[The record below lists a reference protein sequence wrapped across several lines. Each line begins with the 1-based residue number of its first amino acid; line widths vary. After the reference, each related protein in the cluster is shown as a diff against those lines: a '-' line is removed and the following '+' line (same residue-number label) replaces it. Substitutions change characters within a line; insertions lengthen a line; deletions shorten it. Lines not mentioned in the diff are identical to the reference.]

1 MERRLKD
8 QMYTRHASEYE
19 QAIENNIYN
28 AHFERPSLLSM
39 LPDVAGCSVLD
50 LGCGPGVY
58 TDILLKRGA
67 KVTAVDISREMVD
80 RLAER
85 FGARIR
91 AYIQDL
97 NMGLPQES
105 DSCYELVLCPLAIH
119 YVEELTPLFCEIGRV
134 LTGDGRFIFST
145 HHPMVDIHSS
155 PSGNYFTRELVTES
169 WDTIGKPVEV
179 QFFRR
184 SLTELFGSIIEAGLC
199 ISRFN
204 EGRVDSRLKEK
215 YPAAYERLAKQP
227 QFMFIECKKCCGG
240 NF

>member
-8 QMYTRHASEYE
+8 QMYTRHAREYE
-19 QAIENNIYN
+19 QAIEKNIFN
-28 AHFERPSLLSM
+28 AHFERPSLLAM

-58 TDILLKRGA
+58 TDILLRRGA
-67 KVTAVDISREMVD
+67 TVTAVDISREMIERVT
-80 RLAER
+80 RR
-85 FGARIR
+85 FGAEVR
-91 AYIQDL
+91 AYLQDL
-97 NMGLPQES
+97 NMGLPKES
-105 DSCYELVLCPLAIH
+105 DASYELVLCPLAIH

-134 LTGDGRFIFST
+134 LTEDGRFIFST
-145 HHPMVDIHSS
+145 HHPMVDFQSS

-184 SLTELFGSIIEAGLC
+184 SLTELFSSIIEAGLT

-204 EGRVDSRLKEK
+204 EGRVGRGLKEK
-215 YPAAYERLAKQP
+215 YPAAYERLRKQP
-227 QFMFIECKKCCGG
+227 QFMFVECKK
-240 NF
+240 